1 MTRRGS
7 LDRRSQSRTSPSATL
22 APDWKALLDDA
33 SNEQAVVRVTR
44 DYLATW
50 TPQEI
55 YALPEECR
63 PKPIKDGADI
73 SFWAY
78 ELARIHCAETND
90 PAVAVM
96 VVKMMTFFSHA
107 SERLSKLLRVRD
119 TSADQ

>member
-7 LDRRSQSRTSPSATL
+7 LDRRSQSRTPQSATL

-50 TPQEI
+50 TPQEM

-63 PKPIKDGADI
+63 PGQIKDGADI
-73 SFWAY
+73 GFWAF

-90 PAVAVM
+90 RAAAVM

-107 SERLSKLLRVRD
+107 SERLSKVLRVRD